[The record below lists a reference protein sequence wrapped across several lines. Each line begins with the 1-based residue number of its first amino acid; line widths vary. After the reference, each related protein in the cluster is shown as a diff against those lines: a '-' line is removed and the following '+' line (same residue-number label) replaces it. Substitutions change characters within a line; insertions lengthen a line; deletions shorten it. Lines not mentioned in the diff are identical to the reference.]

1 MKTINRQ
8 ITTKDLRNYA
18 TAFILAN
25 LGFLAYV
32 VITGYIFRDFMLTFI
47 DTEIYPAFAALTS
60 FLFTAILF
68 IRAKQNNI
76 RGIRFLLIFGI
87 SIAMFN
93 FLQIFAWDVA
103 FLYSPFKRPI
113 DNQLL
118 NFADMFIVI
127 AILAIYLHFESLERD
142 KFKTL
147 NVMIIGIT
155 AFPLLIVNFLVM
167 ITQNEGLNESIK
179 YYLPWFSL
187 GVIFTIIYGIR
198 VMLRIYLLSEED
210 SVKRGTIVMMA
221 SLLYMAIAFSTQ
233 TITSDTINFGLFEA
247 EIFQLLLF
255 ALATSMLSYAY
266 IINPFFM
273 YAVPFTVHEVLVY
286 DVNGIPIWD
295 YQFSHQFSDK
305 EFTIKSSALNAIG
318 GLLREISGFSGQLTS
333 IQFTDGTLLINPMEN
348 LAVCLVTERNSRQ
361 ISWAFQAF
369 SAELLPIANNYVDGL
384 IRESFSEEDNQKAKS
399 MISKYFPFTT
409 VS

>member
-1 MKTINRQ
+1 M
-8 ITTKDLRNYA
+8 
-18 TAFILAN
+18 
-25 LGFLAYV
+25 
-32 VITGYIFRDFMLTFI
+32 
-47 DTEIYPAFAALTS
+47 
-60 FLFTAILF
+60 
-68 IRAKQNNI
+68 
-76 RGIRFLLIFGI
+76 
-87 SIAMFN
+87 
-93 FLQIFAWDVA
+93 
-103 FLYSPFKRPI
+103 
-113 DNQLL
+113 
-118 NFADMFIVI
+118 
-127 AILAIYLHFESLERD
+127 
-142 KFKTL
+142 
-147 NVMIIGIT
+147 
-155 AFPLLIVNFLVM
+155 NFLVL
-167 ITQNEGLNESIK
+167 ITQNEGLNDSIQ
-179 YYLPWFSL
+179 YSLPWFSL
-187 GVIFTIIYGIR
+187 GVIFTIIYDIR
-198 VMLRIYLLSEED
+198 VMLRIYLLTEEQ
-210 SVKRGTIVMMA
+210 SVRRGTIVMMA

-305 EFTIKSSALNAIG
+305 EFTIKTSALNAIG
-318 GLLREISGFSGQLTS
+318 GLLREISGFSGRLTS

-348 LAVCLVTERNSRQ
+348 FAVCLVTERSSRQ

-369 SAELLPIANNYVDGL
+369 SQGLLPIAKSYIDGS
-384 IRESFSEEDNQKAKS
+384 IRKSFSEEDESKAKS